1 MKPSAPKLFPSPRAL
16 SGLFVALFGCAVLL
30 VPALAAAKQAT
41 YNSPQE
47 AVDALI
53 AAARGGSIAD
63 IVAILG
69 PEGREVASS
78 GDPVADAAARARFV
92 AAFEE
97 KHEINQPGDT
107 RATLVLGNDDFPF
120 PIPIVQQGGTWRFD
134 TAEGKEEILDRRIGE
149 DELAAIEVLQAYVD
163 AQREY
168 AEADRDGKGP
178 QYARRLLSSE
188 GNTDGLYWPTAEGEP
203 ESPFGPLVAEAR
215 AEGYKRR
222 DGGPTPY
229 HGYFFRIL
237 SRQGKDAAGGAQD
250 YVVGGRMIGGFALI
264 ATPAEY
270 GNSGVMTFIVNHDGV
285 VFQKDLGPDTAR
297 EAAQITAFNPDATWL
312 KVDGEQR

>member
-1 MKPSAPKLFPSPRAL
+1 MLAFRWLRWSRNSLRAVCASCMLALTSA
-16 SGLFVALFGCAVLL
+16 
-30 VPALAAAKQAT
+30 AAEAKQAT
-41 YNSPQE
+41 YGSPQE
-47 AVDALI
+47 AVDALV

-63 IVAILG
+63 IVAVLG

-78 GDPVADAAARARFV
+78 GDPVADTAARARFV

-120 PIPIVQQGGTWRFD
+120 PIPIVQVGGAWRFD

-149 DELAAIEVLQAYVD
+149 NELAAIEVLQAYVD

-285 VFQKDLGPDTAR
+285 VFQKDLGPDTGR
-297 EAAQITAFNPDATWL
+297 LAAEMSTFNPDPSWRM
-312 KVDGEQR
+312 VEGH

>member
-1 MKPSAPKLFPSPRAL
+1 MKLSAAKLFQSPRAI
-16 SGLFVALFGCAVLL
+16 SRLFVALCGFAILQ
-30 VPALAAAKQAT
+30 VPASAAAKQAT

-47 AVDALI
+47 AVDALVAAARTGNMADI
-53 AAARGGSIAD
+53 AAA
-63 IVAILG
+63 LG

-78 GDPVADAAARARFV
+78 GDPVADAAARERFV
-92 AAFEE
+92 TAFEE
-97 KHEINQPGDT
+97 KHEINQSGDT

-120 PIPIVQQGGTWRFD
+120 PIPIVQEAGAWRFD
-134 TAEGKEEILDRRIGE
+134 TAAGKEEILDRRIGE
-149 DELAAIEVLQAYVD
+149 NELAAIEVLHAYVD

-168 AEADRDGKGP
+168 AETDRDGKGP

-188 GNTDGLYWPTAEGEP
+188 GKTDGLYWPTAEGEP

-222 DGGPTPY
+222 EGGPTPY
-229 HGYFFRIL
+229 HGYLFRIL
-237 SRQGKDAAGGAQD
+237 SRQGGDAAGGAQD

-270 GNSGVMTFIVNHDGV
+270 GNSGVMTFIVNHDGA
-285 VFQKDLGPDTAR
+285 VFQKDLGPETSR
-297 EAAQITAFNPDATWL
+297 LAANVTAFNPDATWR
-312 KVDGEQR
+312 KVDRE

>member
-1 MKPSAPKLFPSPRAL
+1 MLATAIAAL
-16 SGLFVALFGCAVLL
+16 SVAFAMAV
-30 VPALAAAKQAT
+30 AAEAKQAT
-41 YNSPQE
+41 YKSPQE
-47 AVDALI
+47 AVDALV
-53 AAARGGSIAD
+53 AAARGGSITD
-63 IVAILG
+63 IVAVLG

-78 GDPVADAAARARFV
+78 GDPVADAAARERFV

-97 KHEINQPGDT
+97 KHVINQPADT

-120 PIPIVQQGGTWRFD
+120 PIPIVQEGGAWRFD
-134 TAEGKEEILDRRIGE
+134 TEEGKEEILDRRIGE
-149 DELAAIEVLQAYVD
+149 NELAAIEVLQAYVD

-168 AEADRDGKGP
+168 AEADHDGKGP
-178 QYARRLLSSE
+178 QYARRLLSSD
-188 GNTDGLYWPTAEGEP
+188 GKTDGLYWPTAEGEP

-222 DGGPTPY
+222 EGGPTPY

-237 SRQGKDAAGGAQD
+237 SRQGKGAAGGAQD

-297 EAAQITAFNPDATWL
+297 EAAQITAFNPDETWR
-312 KVDGEQR
+312 KVDRE